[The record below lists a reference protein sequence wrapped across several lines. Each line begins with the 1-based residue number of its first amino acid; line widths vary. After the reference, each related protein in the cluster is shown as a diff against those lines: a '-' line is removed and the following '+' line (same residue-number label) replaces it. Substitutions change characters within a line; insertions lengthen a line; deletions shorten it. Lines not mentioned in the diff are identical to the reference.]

1 MPFDVGAEKK
11 TSESE
16 LDNYLG
22 FQLETHLHV
31 RTRSMEEAKWLMSDD
46 YVLLLFGL
54 FQGK

>member
-1 MPFDVGAEKK
+1 MEV
-11 TSESE
+11 SE